1 MLAGVFISGRE
12 PQAIPRVE
20 SHQQQRSYVMLKHL
34 LAGSLA
40 VAFVVPAVAAD
51 QYYIVR
57 GPDKKCT
64 VVEEKP
70 TTTGVTVMGNTIFKT
85 RSEAETSIKTICTD

>member
-1 MLAGVFISGRE
+1 
-12 PQAIPRVE
+12 
-20 SHQQQRSYVMLKHL
+20 MLKYV
-34 LAGSLA
+34 LAGSLT
-40 VAFVVPAVAAD
+40 VAFVVPAIAAE

-70 TTTGVTVMGNTIFKT
+70 TTTSGVTVMGNTVFTT
-85 RSEAETSIKTICTD
+85 RSEAETSIKKVCTD

>member
-1 MLAGVFISGRE
+1 
-12 PQAIPRVE
+12 
-20 SHQQQRSYVMLKHL
+20 MLKYV

-51 QYYIVR
+51 EYYIVR

-64 VVEEKP
+64 IVQEKP
-70 TTTGVTVMGNTIFKT
+70 TTTTMTVVGNTVYKS
-85 RSEAETSIKTICTD
+85 RSEAETSIKKVCTD